1 MMAST
6 SRSAECMKVAELKLL
21 LSKNRLPVKGKKA
34 DLVAR

>member
-1 MMAST
+1 MMDST

-21 LSKNRLPVKGKKA
+21 LSKNRLRLKGKKA